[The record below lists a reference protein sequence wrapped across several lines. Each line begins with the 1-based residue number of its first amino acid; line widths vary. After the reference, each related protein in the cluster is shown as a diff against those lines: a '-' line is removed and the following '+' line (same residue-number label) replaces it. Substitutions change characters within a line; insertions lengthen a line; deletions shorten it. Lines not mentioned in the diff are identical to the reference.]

1 MQPYWPS
8 LSELCVE
15 LILWSASNL
24 QANCKHYTFPN
35 ELSIFLLL
43 YGQITSFLEI
53 KSPFTPM
60 AECVDYNLSAAGECF
75 LSFFFFGSKILN
87 GTLVS
92 VGTKAETLS
101 SFVLFNYLHQRC
113 LSSIWKFY
121 LCQCP
126 NLIFTQSVYGFILAI
141 TVMFS
146 SIIAFLVNLSVSPVT
161 VTITIWRKMGKSLS

>member
-75 LSFFFFGSKILN
+75 LSFFFLVVKFWMVLWSVLGPKQKHCLLLYFLTISTKGVFQVSGSFIS
-87 GTLVS
+87 VS
-92 VGTKAETLS
+92 VPTWFLPS
-101 SFVLFNYLHQRC
+101 LCMDSFLL
-113 LSSIWKFY
+113 LL
-121 LCQCP
+121 LC
-126 NLIFTQSVYGFILAI
+126 
-141 TVMFS
+141 
-146 SIIAFLVNLSVSPVT
+146 FLL
-161 VTITIWRKMGKSLS
+161 L